1 MEPQVGLVSGRL
13 EQKEY
18 GYKPGSRVYAG
29 PDWGW
34 QTQESYQ
41 KTIEM
46 RKGGAFFNWLS
57 TTVGDPIK
65 RAVAPVV
72 QAVAPVVAP
81 AAEAIGGILEST
93 PIIGDTMRAAEVTKE
108 TLRQQAA
115 QRGVDP
121 RVVDVGAMAAEELVG
136 GAVGRI
142 GGMAKKVVGNLPMPP
157 GPGLAPVMAGGA
169 PMPVAPLQPS
179 FERGG
184 IVLKATTSPE
194 WTGPGMGQGV
204 ASTPKYSETVKSYMD
219 RLPGYADVELEIE
232 RRFAAGEISAK
243 RRASSLG
250 KLKKKVDDLIATF
263 DYDPEN
269 PAVYVESSPTKAK
282 RATQVPDPIAEIVT
296 GVPAKAHQHHYLAKA
311 QTRPFINKLL
321 DLVNNNVAD
330 LDDLVNFFT
339 WPEKYSLYPGGVR
352 KNMADLSPRSH
363 ISSESVTEFDRK
375 YNTHRIL
382 QDIGLEAK
390 GGGAESFLKK
400 QYNIDGVTNTDELMQ
415 VWDQFLQEIGVPSK
429 EVAKNLQA
437 FFLTEYRKGLSG
449 SVLKQFNEMAA
460 KLYK

>member
-1 MEPQVGLVSGRL
+1 MPYRTIVNFLNGAVRTATEVYEDVTETVRAATPEPLGRAL
-13 EQKEY
+13 
-18 GYKPGSRVYAG
+18 
-29 PDWGW
+29 DF
-34 QTQESYQ
+34 
-41 KTIEM
+41 I
-46 RKGGAFFNWLS
+46 GAK
-57 TTVGDPIK
+57 VE
-65 RAVAPVV
+65 
-72 QAVAPVVAP
+72 QAVSKTPIGVAERG
-81 AAEAIGGILEST
+81 AAATGEMISEST
-93 PIIGDTMRAAEVTKE
+93 GNQV
-108 TLRQQAA
+108 L
-115 QRGVDP
+115 
-121 RVVDVGAMAAEELVG
+121 G
-136 GAVGRI
+136 GAVGFGLGLAAGGPAVGGAAKRI
-142 GGMAKKVVGNLPMPP
+142 IPKGLPKPKPTTTPVNMTMPP
-157 GPGLAPVMAGGA
+157 GMVPAMAGGA

>member
-13 EQKEY
+13 EEKEY
-18 GYKPGSRVYAG
+18 GYKPGSRIYAG
-29 PDWGW
+29 SNWGW
-34 QTQESYQ
+34 QTPESYQ
-41 KTIEM
+41 KTVKM
-46 RKGGAFFNWLS
+46 RGGGAFFDWLS
-57 TTVGDPIK
+57 TTAGDRIK
-65 RAVAPVV
+65 QAIAPVV
-72 QAVAPVVAP
+72 EAAAPVIAPVV
-81 AAEAIGGILEST
+81 EGITGVLEST
-93 PIIGDTMRAAEVTKE
+93 PIIGETMRAAEVTKE

-115 QRGVDP
+115 QRGIDP

-136 GAVGRI
+136 GAIGKV
-142 GGMAKKVVGNLPMPP
+142 GGMAKKVISNLPTPP
-157 GPGLAPVMAGGA
+157 TSGLAPAMAG
-169 PMPVAPLQPS
+169 VAPTPSIQPT

-184 IVLKATTSPE
+184 LVMKATTSPE
-194 WTGPGMGQGV
+194 WTGSGMGQGV
-204 ASTPKYSETVKSYMD
+204 AATPKYSKTVKDYMD
-219 RLPGYADVELEIE
+219 RLPEYADAELEIE
-232 RRFAAGEISAK
+232 RRFAAGEISTK
-243 RRASSLG
+243 RRASSLT

-263 DYDPEN
+263 AYDPEN
-269 PAVYVESSPTKAK
+269 PPVYVESSPTKAK

-321 DLVNNNVAD
+321 ELVNNNVAD

-339 WPEKYSLYPGGVR
+339 WPEQYSLYPGGVR
-352 KNMADLSPRSH
+352 KNMADLSPRGH
-363 ISSESVTEFDRK
+363 ISSESVTDFDRK
-375 YNTHRIL
+375 YNTHKIL

-390 GGGAESFLKK
+390 GGGAEKFLKK
-400 QYNIDGVTNTDELMQ
+400 QYNIDGVTNADELMQ

-449 SVLKQFNEMAA
+449 DKLKQFNEMAA